1 MSGGVLPIVSNYKF
15 ASKERGCKL
24 NNVKVAG
31 AAACGMRRVAAS
43 ARGTPA
49 AGTRHSAQDVFVLA
63 LSGNE
68 IMVAASADLPESY
81 ARHHEMSRVRERF
94 LEHTT

>member
-1 MSGGVLPIVSNYKF
+1 VLPIVSNYKF
-15 ASKERGCKL
+15 ASKERGYKP

-43 ARGTPA
+43 AGGTPA
-49 AGTRHSAQDVFVLA
+49 AGTRHSAKDVFVLA

-81 ARHHEMSRVRERF
+81 ARCHEMSRPWERL
-94 LEHTT
+94 LEHAT